1 MSKQI
6 QNITNHLQLPI
17 HAAGGE
23 TQGLHATHKLYQIDQ
38 IKEES
43 CLLKKKKKKLK
54 RCHLLYT
61 VTKLLC
67 AIWSPA
73 FHISTYL
80 LFLDDKKCWQKS
92 DTIIVCIN

>member
-43 CLLKKKKKKLK
+43 CLLKNKKEKAQKMPPFIHCHQITVCNLK
-54 RCHLLYT
+54 SCFSYI
-61 VTKLLC
+61 C
-67 AIWSPA
+67 S
-73 FHISTYL
+73 
-80 LFLDDKKCWQKS
+80 
-92 DTIIVCIN
+92 